1 MGAHRI
7 PPDCAVVP
15 PITALR
21 STSRTVKP
29 CACPASAAAQPP
41 APDPTQTQ
49 STVVDQHVLDVLFLD
64 PSRAERGQDVV
75 GDMIVVPVRP
85 RPVLVLLGLHVSPA
99 VG

>member
-15 PITALR
+15 PINALR

-49 STVVDQHVLDVLFLD
+49 STVEDHGYAGIGVSSFPFQEVTTEAR
-64 PSRAERGQDVV
+64 PSWMVRRRV
-75 GDMIVVPVRP
+75 GTWASR
-85 RPVLVLLGLHVSPA
+85 LLTMTRLED
-99 VG
+99 